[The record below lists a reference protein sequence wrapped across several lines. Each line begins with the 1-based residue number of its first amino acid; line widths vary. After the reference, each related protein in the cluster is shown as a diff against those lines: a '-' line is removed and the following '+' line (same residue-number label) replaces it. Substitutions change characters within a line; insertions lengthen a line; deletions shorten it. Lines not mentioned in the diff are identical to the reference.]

1 MGSCGPWKCVP
12 FESDLQPAV
21 QREGEGEG
29 EVGIAAATC
38 AQGNGFTPDAVPV
51 VWVRVTV
58 RVSPQRPAAASAPSC
73 SLVALLQLGQEWLW
87 LGVLVVGFESR
98 RFSLYH
104 IPPYQKRCRMGGDRT
119 GETASLTLAV
129 ERDATMAVGRPYGD
143 AIDGAVLV
151 GRQRI
156 TCDLASLPPR
166 PYHVCTPPPRVRTSK
181 TAADLTQLTVSSRA
195 CGRRLVPAAHE

>member
-1 MGSCGPWKCVP
+1 MPRNRVAGSSMGPHSAHAEPPEDVP
-12 FESDLQPAV
+12 QPRVGEICRKVSFWRTIVLRPLAALRASEPSKMKACV
-21 QREGEGEG
+21 QRPLSR
-29 EVGIAAATC
+29 AT
-38 AQGNGFTPDAVPV
+38 AHTK
-51 VWVRVTV
+51 RH
-58 RVSPQRPAAASAPSC
+58 
-73 SLVALLQLGQEWLW
+73 LQ
-87 LGVLVVGFESR
+87 V
-98 RFSLYH
+98 
-104 IPPYQKRCRMGGDRT
+104 QKRRRMGGDAK
-119 GETASLTLAV
+119 TASLTLAV

-156 TCDLASLPPR
+156 TCDLASLPSR

>member
-1 MGSCGPWKCVP
+1 MGGQASPDTVYGSSMGPHSAHAEPPEDVPQPRVGEICRKVSFWRTIVLRPLAALRASEPSKMKACVQWP
-12 FESDLQPAV
+12 LSRATAHTKRHLQV
-21 QREGEGEG
+21 
-29 EVGIAAATC
+29 
-38 AQGNGFTPDAVPV
+38 
-51 VWVRVTV
+51 
-58 RVSPQRPAAASAPSC
+58 
-73 SLVALLQLGQEWLW
+73 
-87 LGVLVVGFESR
+87 
-98 RFSLYH
+98 
-104 IPPYQKRCRMGGDRT
+104 QKRRRMGGDAK
-119 GETASLTLAV
+119 TASLTLAV

>member
-1 MGSCGPWKCVP
+1 
-12 FESDLQPAV
+12 
-21 QREGEGEG
+21 
-29 EVGIAAATC
+29 
-38 AQGNGFTPDAVPV
+38 
-51 VWVRVTV
+51 
-58 RVSPQRPAAASAPSC
+58 
-73 SLVALLQLGQEWLW
+73 
-87 LGVLVVGFESR
+87 
-98 RFSLYH
+98 
-104 IPPYQKRCRMGGDRT
+104 MGGDAK
-119 GETASLTLAV
+119 TASLTLAV

-156 TCDLASLPPR
+156 TCDLASLPSR